1 LEDRNLLAV
10 ASVLPDGPVES
21 SINTPNATVDL
32 ALSISQGGDPTLL
45 GFQMWRTNG
54 TLDPAS
60 PVIKYD
66 DAGETPLEADRI
78 VLDDP
83 DTGGGTDSLLLV
95 ELSPGDYIVRVG
107 EENGSIGTFQVDV
120 FLPGDLGND
129 GVVDDSEY
137 VYATAAVLHDSG
149 QWNAFTA
156 RFFLNNHG
164 INLNDDLY
172 RQELD
177 ANLDGVID
185 EFDLAQVEK
194 NVNAPVVQ
202 LELVGDQDE
211 PVIVANLAVDDGRD
225 SGDRIAAISTDPA
238 IVGTITDASEI
249 NAASFEGRLVALVP
263 GHPVLGEIQSL
274 EDSLTAAGD
283 GFTFELDVATLEGLY
298 TGSLPDGE
306 YRLELAATDEHENLG
321 TTSFTFTK
329 LSHNDAPQAGVLSN
343 QEIPEDTPLDVD
355 IAGLFSDADL
365 AGGDNLLLA
374 ASFDSALISDVTFT
388 DNPQTYET
396 TGPGVTI
403 VPVANQHGGP
413 MEITLSATDAM
424 GAEATATFTVTVNS
438 ANDPPAFTKG
448 ADPTVG
454 EDAGPQAAVN
464 WATGINEGAP
474 NESGQTL
481 TFNITGN
488 SNAALFAAGPA
499 IAPDGTLTYTPADDA
514 YGAAELK
521 VTLSDDGGTA
531 NGGQDTSAE
540 QTFTITVN
548 SVNDAPSFTKGADQ
562 TVDED
567 AGAQT
572 IANWAAGISEGASN
586 ESGQTLTFNI
596 TGNSNTALFAAGP
609 AIDADGTL
617 TYTPADDAY
626 GAAQIKVTLSDDGGT
641 ANNGQDTSAEQTFTI
656 TVNSINDPPSF
667 TKGADPTVDE
677 DAGPQTVTNWATG
690 ISEGASNESS
700 QALTFN
706 ITGNSNTA
714 LFATVPVISP
724 DGTLTYTPAGDAHG
738 SAQIRVALSDDGGT
752 ANNGQDTS
760 AEQTFTITVNSV
772 NDPPSF
778 SKGANQTV
786 DEDAGPQT
794 VVNWA
799 TGINE
804 GASNE
809 SSQALTF
816 NITGNSNAA
825 LFSVTPAIA
834 ANGTLTY
841 TPADDAHGA
850 AQISVALSDDGGTA
864 NNGQDT
870 SAEQTFTITVDSV
883 NDPPTAGD
891 DLGPNDNGIPLTIGA
906 VNPIDVLAND
916 SILPDAGETLSIQS
930 TTDPAVGSVAIVNQ
944 GASLAYTV
952 PDDAELDGTTANFD
966 YTITDGEL
974 PDTAQVKVLFV
985 LNSVTATDDEFPQA
999 GDDPIMEE
1007 GGAVPLDV
1015 LANDDDLQGDNFSIV
1030 SADAVGDQGGEITIV
1045 GDGASLNYEPAVDF
1059 SGTETFTYTIQD
1071 DHVPSASAVG
1081 TVTVTVTGVND
1092 SPTANDDT
1100 GTTNED
1106 QAVAID
1112 VLANDTDPDTGD
1124 TKSVQ
1129 SVDTTGTKGAVTNSG
1144 ANVTY
1149 DPDGAFEQ
1157 LAVGE
1162 QATDTFTY
1170 TMVDGQGESST
1181 ATVTVTV
1188 TGANDAPTANTDTG
1202 SADEDHS
1209 VAIDVLANDT
1219 DPDTSDTKSVQSVDT
1234 TGTLGAVTNNGT
1246 NVTYNPNGAFENL
1259 SVGQSATDTFTYTMV
1274 DGQGQPSSA
1283 TVTVTVT
1290 GANDAPT
1297 ANTDTGSTNANNSVA
1312 IDVLA
1317 NDTDPDSGDTK
1328 SVQSVDNTGTLG
1340 AVTNNG
1346 TDVTYDP
1353 NGAFQHLAVGEQAID
1368 TFTYAMVDGQGQSS
1382 TATVTV
1388 TVTGVND
1395 APELVGQGIPDLV
1408 VQKDGD
1414 PNPAPLNLPDYF
1426 TDPDGDTL
1434 TFDID
1439 DPSNNINSNLLDVDL
1454 TGDTLTITY
1463 ESYAALQERS
1473 ISTIVVT
1480 ATDPG
1485 SESVTSTFTVT
1496 VNPVK
1501 TVEVELVVLET
1512 ATPEAQ
1518 AEGMM
1523 SLPAS
1528 LSDVAVQQDY
1538 VVEIWMKDLLIDD
1551 VTSGPITRGLAGA
1564 AFDLNFNANLAEGVD
1579 PLHHDGVFETLSV
1592 GEINNSS
1599 GVVEGFGGGTLSVDY
1614 GVEPYY
1620 VRLGYAQFTATDTG
1634 SATYHLD
1641 LDDSGRLN
1649 NPISLPARQATD
1661 GAAMGAIHES
1671 QISLGSVSVTHVAG
1685 SALYGTGAN
1694 GSESKSAGVYMSLV
1708 KNPTAVDADGHVAE
1722 LPENETWID
1731 EWDSYWVE
1739 LWVRT
1744 TEASGVT
1751 AASVDFA
1758 YNTEYFTAT
1767 EIEHGPVYVNDT
1779 SGSID
1784 DPAGL
1789 VSVVG
1794 TTARPDI
1801 GGDGSGYA
1809 LLGRVKFE
1817 SLDED
1822 QVPVDAGNQFIGPYD
1837 LGLELSDA
1845 RVEVAGAGA
1854 VEAELGHSPA
1864 TDLWAVV
1871 YDIDD
1876 DDRIGF
1882 GDFAYFAS
1890 AFQEDA
1896 TVSDTPFVLALDF
1909 DHSGRVDFG
1918 DFAYFATNFQQQK
1931 GSAEDL
1937 QFPTSFTQRWIGS
1950 ASNVDGT
1957 VSVGD
1962 LLDAATGTW
1971 QRALGAAEP
1980 IDIQLVFGN
1989 FGDNQLGEGRILA
2002 LDDQGQPTAGR
2013 VTVDDD
2019 ALGLGWYS
2027 NLDEPVDADKYDL
2040 YTVLL
2045 HEIGHTLGFTQAYA
2059 GFAHHVQTEAD
2070 GRTIFVGSDFTAE
2083 LDDSGQHLDP
2093 LANRNDLMNPT
2104 LEPGVRK
2111 LPSLVDVRI
2120 LQASYEAARAGAT
2133 GFSTDAAALHAGIE
2147 PASPE
2152 PEPLARENASTR
2164 GIWALGNRT
2173 EAVYQRPAALPVFAK
2188 GLQSEGWDAPA
2199 TAARLVARPAVE
2211 LGEHGD
2217 DSNVSPWFG
2226 WDGEHELNELL
2237 NELEAGFTFEPT
2249 TLEIIDEAFA
2259 RWQ

>member
-1 LEDRNLLAV
+1 MLAV

-21 SINTPNATVDL
+21 SINTPSATVDL
-32 ALSISQGGDPTLL
+32 ALSISQGGAPTLL

-149 QWNAFTA
+149 QWNAFTE

-202 LELVGDQDE
+202 LELVGDQDG
-211 PVIVANLAVDDGRD
+211 PVIAPWLVNDNGRD
-225 SGDRIAAISTDPA
+225 PGDRIATISTDPA

-274 EDSLTAAGD
+274 EDSLTAAGN

-298 TGSLPDGE
+298 KGSLPDGE

-329 LSHNDAPQAGVLSN
+329 LSYNDAPQAGVLSN

-374 ASFDSALISDVTFT
+374 ASFDSALIAGVTFT
-388 DNPQTYET
+388 DNPQTYDT
-396 TGPGVTI
+396 TDLGVTI

-413 MEITLSATDAM
+413 TEITLSATDAM
-424 GAEATATFTVTVNS
+424 GAEATATLTVTVNS
-438 ANDPPAFTKG
+438 ANDPPSFIKG
-448 ADPTVG
+448 ADPTVD
-454 EDAGPQAAVN
+454 EDAGPQTVAN

-488 SNAALFAAGPA
+488 SNTALFAAGPA

-514 YGAAELK
+514 YGAAEIK

-531 NGGQDTSAE
+531 NNGQDTSAE

-548 SVNDAPSFTKGADQ
+548 SANDAPSFTKGTDQ
-562 TVDED
+562 TVNED
-567 AGAQT
+567 AGSRTVAD
-572 IANWAAGISEGASN
+572 WAADINKGASN

-626 GAAQIKVTLSDDGGT
+626 GSAQIKVTLRDDGGTANNGQDTSAEQTFTITVDLVNDAPSFASGADQAVDEDAGSQTVANWATGIDEGAPNESGQTLAFNITANSNTALFAAGPAIAADGTLTYTPADDAHGSAQVKVTLSDDGGTANNGQDTSVEQTFTITVNSVNDAPAFASGADQAVDEDAGAQTVANWATGIDEGAPNESGQTLAFNITANSNTALFAAGPVIAADGTLTYTPADDASGSAQVKVTLSDDGGT

-656 TVNSINDPPSF
+656 TI
-667 TKGADPTVDE
+667 
-677 DAGPQTVTNWATG
+677 
-690 ISEGASNESS
+690 
-700 QALTFN
+700 
-706 ITGNSNTA
+706 
-714 LFATVPVISP
+714 
-724 DGTLTYTPAGDAHG
+724 
-738 SAQIRVALSDDGGT
+738 
-752 ANNGQDTS
+752 
-760 AEQTFTITVNSV
+760 
-772 NDPPSF
+772 
-778 SKGANQTV
+778 
-786 DEDAGPQT
+786 
-794 VVNWA
+794 
-799 TGINE
+799 
-804 GASNE
+804 
-809 SSQALTF
+809 
-816 NITGNSNAA
+816 
-825 LFSVTPAIA
+825 
-834 ANGTLTY
+834 
-841 TPADDAHGA
+841 
-850 AQISVALSDDGGTA
+850 
-864 NNGQDT
+864 
-870 SAEQTFTITVDSV
+870 DSV
-883 NDPPTAGD
+883 NDPPTAGN
-891 DLGPNDNGIPLTIGA
+891 DLGPNDDGIPLTIGA

-916 SILPDAGETLSIQS
+916 SILPDSGETLTIQS

-952 PDDAELDGTTANFD
+952 PDDAELDGTTATFD
-966 YTITDGEL
+966 YTITDGQL

-999 GDDPIMEE
+999 GGDPIMEE

-1015 LANDDDLQGDNFSIV
+1015 LANDEDLQGDNFSII
-1030 SADAVGDQGGEITIV
+1030 SADAVGDQGGQITIV
-1045 GDGASLNYEPAVDF
+1045 GNGASLNYEPAANF
-1059 SGTETFTYTIQD
+1059 SGTETFRYTIQD

-1129 SVDTTGTKGAVTNSG
+1129 SVVTTGTLGAVTNNG

-1157 LAVGE
+1157 LPVGE

-1202 SADEDHS
+1202 STDEDHS

-1274 DGQGQPSSA
+1274 DGQGQSSAA

-1353 NGAFQHLAVGEQAID
+1353 NGAFEHLAGGEQATD
-1368 TFTYAMVDGQGQSS
+1368 TFTYTMVDGQGQSS
-1382 TATVTV
+1382 AATVTV

-1395 APELVGQGIPDLV
+1395 APELVGQGVPDVV

-1426 TDPDGDTL
+1426 TDPDGDVL

-1439 DPSNNINSNLLDVDL
+1439 DPGNDVNTDLLDVDL

-1551 VTSGPITRGLAGA
+1551 VTSGPITQGLVGA

-1579 PLHHDGVFETLSV
+1579 PLHHDGVFETLPV
-1592 GEINNSS
+1592 GAINNSS

-1634 SATYHLD
+1634 GATYSVD

-1649 NPISLPARQATD
+1649 NPISLPSRQATGGD
-1661 GAAMGAIHES
+1661 AIGAIHES

-1694 GSESKSAGVYMSLV
+1694 GSESNAAGVYMSLV

-1739 LWVRT
+1739 LWVHT
-1744 TEASGVT
+1744 TEASGVA

-1784 DPAGL
+1784 DPTGL
-1789 VSVVG
+1789 VSGVG
-1794 TTARPDI
+1794 GISARSGI

-1822 QVPVDAGNQFIGPYD
+1822 QVSVDAGNQFIGPYD
-1837 LGLELSDA
+1837 LGLELTDA

-1854 VEAELGHSPA
+1854 VEAELGRSPA

-1882 GDFAYFAS
+1882 GDFAYFAN
-1890 AFQEDA
+1890 AFQENA
-1896 TVSDTPFVLALDF
+1896 TASDTPFALALDF
-1909 DHSGRVDFG
+1909 DHSGSVDFG
-1918 DFAYFATNFQQQK
+1918 DFAYFAANFQQQK

-1937 QFPTSFTQRWIGS
+1937 QFPISFTQRWIGS

-2027 NLDEPVDADKYDL
+2027 NLNEPVDADKYDL

-2070 GRTIFVGSDFTAE
+2070 GSTIFVGSDFTAE
-2083 LDDSGQHLDP
+2083 LDGSGQHLDP

-2104 LEPGVRK
+2104 LAPGVRK
-2111 LPSLVDVRI
+2111 LPSLVDVQI
-2120 LQASYEAARAGAT
+2120 LHASYEAARAGAT
-2133 GFSTDAAALHAGIE
+2133 GFSTDAMALHDGIE

-2173 EAVYQRPAALPVFAK
+2173 EAVYQRPGMLPVFAK
-2188 GLQSEGWDAPA
+2188 GLRSEGWDAPVTPA
-2199 TAARLVARPAVE
+2199 CLLARPAVE
-2211 LGEHGD
+2211 LSEHED
-2217 DSNVSPWFG
+2217 ASNAFPWFG
-2226 WDGEHELNELL
+2226 WDGDRELDHLL
-2237 NELEAGFTFEPT
+2237 NELEVGFTSELT
-2249 TLEIIDEAFA
+2249 TLETIDAAFA
-2259 RWQ
+2259 RW